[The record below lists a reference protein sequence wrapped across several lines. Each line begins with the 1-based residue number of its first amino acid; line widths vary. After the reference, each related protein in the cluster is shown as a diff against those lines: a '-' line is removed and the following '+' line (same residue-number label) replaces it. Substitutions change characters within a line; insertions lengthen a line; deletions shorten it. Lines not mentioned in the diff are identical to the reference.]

1 MTILALYCIA
11 LSINLLANR
20 GVDPDATL
28 LVTLE
33 QDYVLHLKIFMKYMF
48 TTKDSNYGVVLTKL
62 PNNTQTNTALFKN

>member
-48 TTKDSNYGVVLTKL
+48 TTKDSTYGVELTKL
-62 PNNTQTNTALFKN
+62 PNNTQPNTALFKN

>member
-48 TTKDSNYGVVLTKL
+48 TTKDSTYGVELTKL
-62 PNNTQTNTALFKN
+62 PKNTQPNTTLFKN